1 MQEAI
6 TILIVSLSIGGLAL
20 IEYFGDKKVKRLEA
34 EADLRYSDVK
44 LQKYYTEMNTDRN
57 DGWTKEHYKLLYE
70 QRMKELK
77 QTKKK

>member
-1 MQEAI
+1 
-6 TILIVSLSIGGLAL
+6 
-20 IEYFGDKKVKRLEA
+20 
-34 EADLRYSDVK
+34 
-44 LQKYYTEMNTDRN
+44 MNTDRN

>member
-6 TILIVSLSIGGLAL
+6 TILIISLSIGAVAL
-20 IEYFGDKKVKRLEA
+20 IEYFGDKKLKRIEV
-34 EADLRYSDVK
+34 ENKLRYSDTK
-44 LQKYYTEMNTDRN
+44 LQKYFTEMNTDRN

-70 QRMKELK
+70 QRIKELK

>member
-6 TILIVSLSIGGLAL
+6 TILIISLSIGGVAL
-20 IEYFGDKKVKRLEA
+20 IEYFGDKKVKRLEK
-34 EADLRYSDVK
+34 ENNLRYSDTK
-44 LQKYYTEMNTDRN
+44 LQKYFTEMNTDRN

>member
-1 MQEAI
+1 MQDVIA
-6 TILIVSLSIGGLAL
+6 ILIVNLSIGGLAL
-20 IEYFGDKKVKRLEA
+20 IDYLGNKKVKRTEQELN
-34 EADLRYSDVK
+34 LRYSDVK